1 MIYIVRGNDF
11 NIKAALAK
19 KVDDTT
25 VPYELTNVTRLRLA
39 LVGHGMHVFAEDVE
53 VSPLSSNTVVGM
65 IPGRALLL
73 GIYGL
78 EITFRDNGKDKRF
91 FVDNMFEAVNEMVD
105 DSDDE
110 AEGEGGGIEV
120 TITIQPED
128 IDFAGETGTAAGF
141 GEIDA
146 EIDGNVGTPEVE
158 VQTSGPDTAKNMH
171 FVFRNLKG
179 PKGDKGDKGNTGAT
193 GAAGAAG
200 AAGKSAY
207 QVWLDQG
214 NEGSEQDFLDSLVG
228 PQGPQGAK
236 GDKGDTGATG
246 ATGPQGAQ
254 GPKGDTGATGS
265 QGPKGDKGET
275 GETGPQGPQGQQGI
289 QGETGATG
297 PQGEKGETGAQG
309 ATGATGKSAYQSWLD
324 QGNTGTEAD
333 FIASLKG
340 ETGAKGDTGATGA
353 TGPQGAKGDKGD
365 KGDTGATGAQGP
377 KGDTGATGPQGPK
390 GDQGNP
396 GSSVDYPFTLANNLT
411 ETDSTKALAAPQGK
425 VLDEKIA
432 SIRLGKGQDGYIY
445 IFVGGVQQGY
455 GLDPATG
462 DIIVPVVYGDVVA
475 DAGSLTILSGGTATL
490 MLKLSQQPSAN
501 QTISLRSTSP
511 NLTLSANSLTFTEG
525 NWDTWQSVTLTNGYD
540 DLGTENASI
549 VITNSDFEQT
559 ETTIPIYLNG
569 IMYEDLVD
577 TTIPTTGQH
586 TVTSADFTST
596 AVYQS
601 NYIRL
606 YGYNAQYSNIK
617 IPATI
622 DGKIPIVCGG
632 QNTASM
638 TFPQNT
644 TIEYVTFEDGVLV
657 GNAGTPLGG
666 NAEAAFGGCTNLIG
680 VSNFPS
686 GATSLKDTFT
696 GCTSLKFVD
705 NLDKLTGLTSLYQSF
720 FNCTAL
726 EYVQDLS
733 GITGTGLERT
743 FRGCTSLKAVLGLPQ
758 PSSAKTFAYSFMSTK
773 VKKVTIPENA
783 SNLTYAFSAATLL
796 EELTI
801 LATGLNSSACSN
813 ILSNTSQNISVY
825 APAGSTTLSTL
836 QTMFASSTKITVSAI
851 GGGSLP
857 SIVVWGDSTS
867 SPNKPWVEWP
877 ARLQTKIGTSAY
889 LVKNEAVSGE
899 WTTSTAARQ
908 GGDVMHTNAFTIP
921 ADTTAALVTLT
932 TADNQVFS
940 SAPIFSAGGSF
951 NPCKISGVDGTIS
964 RNGSSYY
971 FTRRAAGTAVQ
982 VAADTVVTSNND
994 AVFNNA
1000 DNIMLINI
1008 GHNSGWNG
1016 DAATLVNQMK
1026 LMVNHFLALGGT
1038 KYIVTGPWSG
1048 TWITTS
1054 NGWATTQQVA
1064 ALAAAEFGSHWL
1076 DLPGDM
1082 ALNAE
1087 TDNPEWEPTESDYEY
1102 MAQGKTPMSLTYDN
1116 THPTT
1121 YGANSQMMAFYRKG
1135 IALGYWTAPNN
1146 G

>member
-1 MIYIVRGNDF
+1 MSKLI
-11 NIKAALAK
+11 
-19 KVDDTT
+19 
-25 VPYELTNVTRLRLA
+25 
-39 LVGHGMHVFAEDVE
+39 
-53 VSPLSSNTVVGM
+53 
-65 IPGRALLL
+65 
-73 GIYGL
+73 
-78 EITFRDNGKDKRF
+78 
-91 FVDNMFEAVNEMVD
+91 
-105 DSDDE
+105 
-110 AEGEGGGIEV
+110 
-120 TITIQPED
+120 D
-128 IDFAGETGTAAGF
+128 IDGLGLFK
-141 GEIDA
+141 
-146 EIDGNVGTPEVE
+146 
-158 VQTSGPDTAKNMH
+158 QK
-171 FVFRNLKG
+171 
-179 PKGDKGDKGNTGAT
+179 
-193 GAAGAAG
+193 
-200 AAGKSAY
+200 Y
-207 QVWLDQG
+207 
-214 NEGSEQDFLDSLVG
+214 
-228 PQGPQGAK
+228 
-236 GDKGDTGATG
+236 
-246 ATGPQGAQ
+246 
-254 GPKGDTGATGS
+254 
-265 QGPKGDKGET
+265 
-275 GETGPQGPQGQQGI
+275 
-289 QGETGATG
+289 
-297 PQGEKGETGAQG
+297 
-309 ATGATGKSAYQSWLD
+309 
-324 QGNTGTEAD
+324 
-333 FIASLKG
+333 
-340 ETGAKGDTGATGA
+340 
-353 TGPQGAKGDKGD
+353 
-365 KGDTGATGAQGP
+365 
-377 KGDTGATGPQGPK
+377 
-390 GDQGNP
+390 
-396 GSSVDYPFTLANNLT
+396 
-411 ETDSTKALAAPQGK
+411 
-425 VLDEKIA
+425 DEKVA
-432 SIRLGKGQDGYIY
+432 TIRLGKAQDGFIYIY
-445 IFVGGVQQGY
+445 VGGEPQGY
-455 GLDPATG
+455 GFDPATG

-511 NLTLSANSLTFTEG
+511 NLTLSANTLTFTEG
-525 NWDTWQSVTLTNGYD
+525 NWDTWQTVTLTNGYD
-540 DLGTENASI
+540 DLGTENASL

-559 ETTIPIYLNG
+559 ETTIPVYLNG

-596 AVYQS
+596 SAYQG
-601 NYIRL
+601 YLRL
-606 YGYNAQYSNIK
+606 YGYNAQYTNIK

-632 QNTASM
+632 QNAASM

-657 GNAGTPLGG
+657 GTAGEPLSGK
-666 NAEAAFGGCTNLIG
+666 AESVFGGCTNLIG

-686 GATSLKDTFT
+686 GATSLNSTFN

-705 NLDKLTGLTSLYQSF
+705 NLDKLTGITNLYQTF
-720 FNCTAL
+720 LNCSAL

-758 PSSAKTFAYSFMSTK
+758 PSSAKTFTSAFMQTR
-773 VKKVTIPENA
+773 VKKVTFPANC
-783 SNLTYAFSAATLL
+783 SNLTYAFNSCSTI
-796 EELTI
+796 EEVTI
-801 LATGLNSSACSN
+801 LAEGLGSSALTSMISN
-813 ILSNTSQNISVY
+813 ADPTVTIY

-836 QTMFASSTKITVSAI
+836 QTMYSSSTKITVSAI

-877 ARLQTKIGTSAY
+877 ARLQTKLGTSDY

-908 GGDVMHTNAFTIP
+908 GGDAMHTDAFTIP

-932 TADNQVFS
+932 TADNQIFS

-1016 DAATLVNQMK
+1016 DATTLVNQMK

-1087 TDNPEWEPTESDYEY
+1087 TDNLEWEPTEADYQY

-1135 IALGYWTAPNN
+1135 VALGYWQ
-1146 G
+1146 